1 MINLPSNFD
10 SFNEARRNGFIKAKE
25 LKESGKKLV
34 GVFCTYTPVEIPMAA
49 GAVVVGVCGVS
60 EEAIPDAEKVLPR
73 NLCPLIKSSY
83 GHAITDTCPYFYFS
97 DLLIGET
104 TCDGKKKM
112 YEELGKVKP
121 THVMHLP
128 NMQRGEYT
136 YKLWKEEMKILK
148 EETEK
153 TLGITIS
160 EDDIRAAIKDKNE
173 ERILLK
179 EYYELAKLQPSALTG
194 MEIHQVL
201 YQSGFKFDR
210 DELKADLR
218 KLIDSM
224 KERYEKGESPVDSS
238 KPRIL
243 ITGSPIAG
251 ISEKIINTIE
261 DSGASIVAYELC
273 GAIRNNDLLVN
284 EETEDVYDALTE
296 KYLNIGCSCMMH
308 NDNRIE
314 MIDRIIDEY
323 KVDGVVDVTLQACH
337 TFNVESFRIKEFVT
351 TKKDIPYMAIETDY
365 SKSDTEQLRTRFE
378 AFIEMIE
385 EDVCVK

>member
-1 MINLPSNFD
+1 MTNLPDKFE
-10 SFNEARRNGFIKAKE
+10 SFNEARRAGFIKAKE
-25 LKESGKKLV
+25 IKESGKKMV

-49 GAVVVGVCGVS
+49 GAVTVGVCGVS

-97 DLLIGET
+97 DMLIGET

-112 YEELGKVKP
+112 YEELAKIKP

-136 YKLWKEEMKILK
+136 YKLWKEEIKVLK

-153 TLGITIS
+153 ALGVTIS
-160 EDDIRAAIKDKNE
+160 DQDIRDAIKDKNE
-173 ERILLK
+173 ERRLLK
-179 EYYELAKLQPSALTG
+179 EYYELAKLNPSPLSG
-194 MEIHQVL
+194 MELHQVL

-210 DELKADLR
+210 ADLKAELR
-218 KLIDSM
+218 NIIDSV
-224 KERYEKGESPVDSS
+224 KQKYQEGNCQNNID

-243 ITGSPIAG
+243 ITGSPIGG
-251 ISEKIINTIE
+251 ISEKIITTIE

-273 GAIRNNDLLVN
+273 GAIRNNDSLVDEDN
-284 EETEDVYDALTE
+284 EDVYDALTE
-296 KYLNIGCSCMMH
+296 KYLSIGCSCMMH
-308 NDNRIE
+308 NDNR
-314 MIDRIIDEY
+314 MKMLDRLADEY
-323 KVDGVVDVTLQACH
+323 KVDGVIDVALQACH
-337 TFNVESFRIKEFVT
+337 TFNVESFRVKQLMNSKNIA
-351 TKKDIPYMAIETDY
+351 YMAIETDY

-385 EDVCVK
+385 DGVCVK